1 MSFFE
6 TAKAVIV
13 FIFWTVIFCIETII
27 NLFIPLKYKMK
38 SIAGE
43 ITLVTGGGSG
53 LGRLTALRLANLGAI
68 VIVWDVNK
76 AGEHLSSRTI
86 YDQMLIFL
94 KSLRIVL
101 LFIIINKLERN

>member
-1 MSFFE
+1 
-6 TAKAVIV
+6 
-13 FIFWTVIFCIETII
+13 
-27 NLFIPLKYKMK
+27 MK